1 MSQWPMKTSVQSQR
15 GIILVN
21 SLPHS
26 PMENPLDFLLIQP
39 MYLPLLSFFLNLVLL
54 LILFG
59 SWVYNKKVACE
70 NSDDFM
76 AKRSTKMSSTFSK
89 LVVMCCVSLSVFYS
103 VLSLLSCVRWH
114 SNVWTLFDLLLAALT
129 WGAISMYL
137 RGLYTDSHEQ
147 KLPYLLRVWWVLYVL
162 LSCYRLVVDFVLYKK
177 QELVSVHIVV
187 SDLVGVCAGLLLC
200 CSCLWKQGEGERNN
214 LLEEPLLIENEVC
227 DDEVTTPF
235 SKAGFLSLVSFSWMS
250 PLVTLGNEKIIDSK
264 DVPQVDSSDRAENL
278 FRVFRSKLEWDDGE
292 RRITT
297 FKLVK
302 ALFLSVW
309 RDILL
314 SFIFAFVS
322 TMSCYVAPYLMDSF
336 VQYLNGQRQYKHQ
349 GYVLVTVFFV
359 AKLVECQTR
368 RHWYFRGG
376 KAGLG
381 MKAVLVSMIYEK
393 GLTLPC
399 HSKQGQGQTS
409 GEIINLMAVDADRLD
424 AFTWFMHDPWI
435 LVLQVSLAL
444 WILYNSLGH
453 GSVAAFPAFILVML
467 ANYPFAKLEDKFQS
481 NLMKSKDNRMKK
493 TSEVL
498 LNMRILKLQGWE
510 MKFLSKILD
519 LRHVEAG
526 WLKKFVYNSAAMSSV
541 LLTAPSFISATAFGA
556 CVLLKIPLESGK
568 ILAALAIFQILQ
580 SPIYK
585 LPETISMFVQVKVSL
600 ARIASFLCLDDL
612 RNDVVERL
620 TYSEMA
626 LEVRN
631 GCFSWDDSSSIP
643 TLREVSFEVSQGM
656 NVAVCGTVGSGKSS
670 LLSSILGEVPK
681 ISGTVKVYGRKAYVA
696 QSPWIQSGKV
706 EDNILFGK
714 PMERDWY
721 ERVLEACCLN
731 KDLELLPF
739 HDQTVVGERG
749 INLSGGQKQ
758 RIQIARALYQN
769 ADIYLFDDPFS
780 AVDAHTGS
788 HLFKEVILGILKD
801 KTVIYVTH
809 QVEFL
814 PEADL
819 ILVMKEGKITQAGR
833 YNEIL
838 DSGTDFMEL
847 VGAHTD
853 ALATVDTYEQGC
865 DSSESTTNKE
875 KEAPRDEEK
884 LEKDS
889 GKPRGGQLVQ
899 QEEREKGK
907 VGFTVYKKYM
917 ALAYGGAVIPIIL
930 LVQILFQVLDIGSNY
945 WMTWV
950 TPVSKDVE
958 PWVSGFT
965 LILVYVVLAI
975 ASSLCIL
982 VRTLLVSMTGFKMA
996 TELFT
1001 QMHLRVFRASMSFFD
1016 VTPMGRI
1023 LNRASTDQ
1031 SVVDLS
1037 LPGQFAYVAVVA
1049 INILGIMGVM
1059 IHVAWQVLIIF
1070 IPVVAASSWYRQYY
1084 ISAAREL
1091 ARLAGISRSPLVHHF
1106 SETLSGV
1113 TTIRSFDQEPRFLSD
1128 IMKLSDCLSRLAFHS
1143 TGATE
1148 WLCFRL
1154 ELLATIAFALS
1165 LVIVVSAPDGTVNP
1179 SFAGLAITYALNLN
1193 NLQSNLVWT
1202 LCELENKMISVERM
1216 LQYIDIPSEPSLVIE
1231 STRPEKSWPSHGEI
1245 TISNLQVRYGPH
1257 LPMVLHGLTCTFPGG
1272 LKTGIV
1278 GRTGCGKSTLIQTLF
1293 RIVEPTAGEIR
1304 IDGIDILT
1312 IGLHDLRSRLSIIP
1326 QDPTMFE
1333 GTVRSN
1339 LDPLEEYSDDQ
1350 IWEALDKCQ
1359 LGVEVRKKELKLD
1372 SPVSENGQNWS
1383 VGQRQL
1389 VCLGRVL
1396 LKSSKVLVLD
1406 EATASVDTA
1415 TDNLIQETLRQHFA
1429 DCTVITIAHRI
1440 SSVIDSDMVLLL
1452 DQGLI
1457 KEHDSP
1463 ARLLEDKSSSF
1474 SKLVAEYT
1482 TSSESKFSSSC

>member
-1 MSQWPMKTSVQSQR
+1 
-15 GIILVN
+15 
-21 SLPHS
+21 
-26 PMENPLDFLLIQP
+26 MENPLDFLLIQP
-39 MYLPLLSFFLNLVLL
+39 IYLPLLSFFLNMVLL
-54 LILFG
+54 LILFV

-76 AKRSTKMSSTFSK
+76 AKRSTNMSSTFSK

-129 WGAISMYL
+129 WGTISMYL
-137 RGLYTDSHEQ
+137 RGLYIDSHEQ
-147 KLPYLLRVWWVLYVL
+147 KLPYLLRVWWVFYFLI
-162 LSCYRLVVDFVLYKK
+162 SCYRLVVDFALYKK
-177 QELVSVHIVV
+177 QELVSVHNVV

-200 CSCLWKQGEGERNN
+200 CSCLWKKGEEGETTT
-214 LLEEPLLIENEVC
+214 LLEEPFLSENEGC
-227 DDEVTTPF
+227 DDEVTTHF

-250 PLVTLGNEKIIDSK
+250 PLVTLGNEKIIDSN

-278 FRVFRSKLEWDDGE
+278 FRVFRSQLEWDD
-292 RRITT
+292 
-297 FKLVK
+297 
-302 ALFLSVW
+302 
-309 RDILL
+309 
-314 SFIFAFVS
+314 
-322 TMSCYVAPYLMDSF
+322 
-336 VQYLNGQRQYKHQ
+336 
-349 GYVLVTVFFV
+349 
-359 AKLVECQTR
+359 
-368 RHWYFRGG
+368 
-376 KAGLG
+376 
-381 MKAVLVSMIYEK
+381 
-393 GLTLPC
+393 
-399 HSKQGQGQTS
+399 
-409 GEIINLMAVDADRLD
+409 
-424 AFTWFMHDPWI
+424 
-435 LVLQVSLAL
+435 
-444 WILYNSLGH
+444 
-453 GSVAAFPAFILVML
+453 
-467 ANYPFAKLEDKFQS
+467 
-481 NLMKSKDNRMKK
+481 
-493 TSEVL
+493 
-498 LNMRILKLQGWE
+498 
-510 MKFLSKILD
+510 
-519 LRHVEAG
+519 EAG

-600 ARIASFLCLDDL
+600 GRIASFLCLDDL
-612 RNDVVERL
+612 EKDVVERL

-626 LEVRN
+626 LEVSN
-631 GCFSWDDSSSIP
+631 GCFSWDNSSSIP
-643 TLREVSFEVSQGM
+643 TLREVSFEVSHGM

-681 ISGTVKVYGRKAYVA
+681 ISGTVKVFGSKAYVA

-714 PMERDWY
+714 PMEREWY
-721 ERVLEACCLN
+721 QSVLEACCLN

-739 HDQTVVGERG
+739 HDQTVIGERG

-758 RIQIARALYQN
+758 RIQIARALYQD

-788 HLFKEVILGILKD
+788 HLFKEVILGVLKD

-819 ILVMKEGKITQAGR
+819 ILVMKDGKITQAGR

-865 DSSESTTNKE
+865 ASSESTTNKE
-875 KEAPRDEEK
+875 DKEAPK

-889 GKPRGGQLVQ
+889 GNKPRGQLVQ

-958 PWVSGFT
+958 PPVSGFT

-1031 SVVDLS
+1031 SVVDLR
-1037 LPGQFAYVAVVA
+1037 LPGQFAYAAVAA

-1059 IHVAWQVLIIF
+1059 IQVAWLVLIIF

-1128 IMKLSDCLSRLAFHS
+1128 IMKLSDCLSRLTFHS

-1154 ELLATIAFALS
+1154 ELLSTITFALS
-1165 LVIVVSAPDGTVNP
+1165 LVIVVSTPEGTVNP

-1231 STRPEKSWPSHGEI
+1231 STRPEKSWPSRGEI

-1359 LGVEVRKKELKLD
+1359 LGDEVRKKELKLD
-1372 SPVSENGQNWS
+1372 SSVSENGQNWS

-1396 LKSSKVLVLD
+1396 LKRSKVLVLD

-1415 TDNLIQETLRQHFA
+1415 TDNLIQETLRQHFR

-1463 ARLLEDKSSSF
+1463 GRLLEDKSSSF

-1482 TSSESKFSSSC
+1482 TSSESKFSRSC

>member
-1 MSQWPMKTSVQSQR
+1 
-15 GIILVN
+15 
-21 SLPHS
+21 
-26 PMENPLDFLLIQP
+26 MENPLDFLLIQP
-39 MYLPLLSFFLNLVLL
+39 IYLPLLSFFLNMVLL
-54 LILFG
+54 LILFV

-76 AKRSTKMSSTFSK
+76 AKRSTNMSSTFSK

-129 WGAISMYL
+129 WGTISMYL
-137 RGLYTDSHEQ
+137 RGLYIDSHEQ
-147 KLPYLLRVWWVLYVL
+147 KLPYLLRVWWVFYFLI
-162 LSCYRLVVDFVLYKK
+162 SCYRLVVDFALYKK
-177 QELVSVHIVV
+177 QELVSVHNVV

-200 CSCLWKQGEGERNN
+200 CSCLWKKGEEGETTT
-214 LLEEPLLIENEVC
+214 LLEEPFLSENEGC
-227 DDEVTTPF
+227 DDEVTTHF

-250 PLVTLGNEKIIDSK
+250 PLVTLGNEKIIDSN

-278 FRVFRSKLEWDDGE
+278 FRVFRSQLEWDD
-292 RRITT
+292 
-297 FKLVK
+297 
-302 ALFLSVW
+302 
-309 RDILL
+309 
-314 SFIFAFVS
+314 
-322 TMSCYVAPYLMDSF
+322 
-336 VQYLNGQRQYKHQ
+336 
-349 GYVLVTVFFV
+349 
-359 AKLVECQTR
+359 
-368 RHWYFRGG
+368 
-376 KAGLG
+376 
-381 MKAVLVSMIYEK
+381 
-393 GLTLPC
+393 
-399 HSKQGQGQTS
+399 
-409 GEIINLMAVDADRLD
+409 
-424 AFTWFMHDPWI
+424 
-435 LVLQVSLAL
+435 
-444 WILYNSLGH
+444 
-453 GSVAAFPAFILVML
+453 
-467 ANYPFAKLEDKFQS
+467 
-481 NLMKSKDNRMKK
+481 
-493 TSEVL
+493 
-498 LNMRILKLQGWE
+498 
-510 MKFLSKILD
+510 
-519 LRHVEAG
+519 EAG

-600 ARIASFLCLDDL
+600 GRIASFLCLDDL
-612 RNDVVERL
+612 EKDVVERL

-626 LEVRN
+626 LEVSN
-631 GCFSWDDSSSIP
+631 GCFSWDNSSSIP
-643 TLREVSFEVSQGM
+643 TLREVSFEVSHGM

-681 ISGTVKVYGRKAYVA
+681 ISGTVKVFGSKAYVA

-714 PMERDWY
+714 PMEREWY
-721 ERVLEACCLN
+721 QSVLEACCLN

-739 HDQTVVGERG
+739 HDQTVIGERG

-758 RIQIARALYQN
+758 RIQIARALYQD

-788 HLFKEVILGILKD
+788 HLFKEVILGVLKD

-819 ILVMKEGKITQAGR
+819 ILVMKDGKITQAGR

-865 DSSESTTNKE
+865 ASSESTTNKE
-875 KEAPRDEEK
+875 DKEAPK

-889 GKPRGGQLVQ
+889 GNKPRGQLVQ

-958 PWVSGFT
+958 PPVSGFT

-1031 SVVDLS
+1031 SVVDLR
-1037 LPGQFAYVAVVA
+1037 LPGQFAYAAVAA

-1059 IHVAWQVLIIF
+1059 IQVAWLVLIIF

-1128 IMKLSDCLSRLAFHS
+1128 IMKLSDCLSRLTFHS

-1154 ELLATIAFALS
+1154 ELLSTITFALS
-1165 LVIVVSAPDGTVNP
+1165 LVIVVSTPEGTVNP

-1231 STRPEKSWPSHGEI
+1231 STRPEKSWPSRGEI

-1359 LGVEVRKKELKLD
+1359 LGDEVRKKELKLD
-1372 SPVSENGQNWS
+1372 SSVSENGQNWS

-1396 LKSSKVLVLD
+1396 LKRSKVLVLD

-1415 TDNLIQETLRQHFA
+1415 TVNLIQETLRQHFR

-1440 SSVIDSDMVLLL
+1440 SSVIGSDMVLLL

-1463 ARLLEDKSSSF
+1463 GRLLEDKSSSF

-1482 TSSESKFSSSC
+1482 TSSESKFSRSC

>member
-1 MSQWPMKTSVQSQR
+1 
-15 GIILVN
+15 
-21 SLPHS
+21 
-26 PMENPLDFLLIQP
+26 
-39 MYLPLLSFFLNLVLL
+39 
-54 LILFG
+54 
-59 SWVYNKKVACE
+59 
-70 NSDDFM
+70 
-76 AKRSTKMSSTFSK
+76 
-89 LVVMCCVSLSVFYS
+89 
-103 VLSLLSCVRWH
+103 
-114 SNVWTLFDLLLAALT
+114 
-129 WGAISMYL
+129 
-137 RGLYTDSHEQ
+137 
-147 KLPYLLRVWWVLYVL
+147 
-162 LSCYRLVVDFVLYKK
+162 
-177 QELVSVHIVV
+177 
-187 SDLVGVCAGLLLC
+187 
-200 CSCLWKQGEGERNN
+200 
-214 LLEEPLLIENEVC
+214 
-227 DDEVTTPF
+227 
-235 SKAGFLSLVSFSWMS
+235 MS

-264 DVPQVDSSDRAENL
+264 DVPQVDNSDRAENL

-302 ALFLSVW
+302 ALFLTVW

-314 SFIFAFVS
+314 SFLFAFVY

-336 VQYLNGQRQYKHQ
+336 VQYLNGERQYKYQ
-349 GYVLVTVFFV
+349 GYVLVTIFFV

-368 RHWYFRGG
+368 RHWFFRGG

-399 HSKQGQGQTS
+399 HSKQGQTS
-409 GEIINLMAVDADRLD
+409 GEIINLMAVDADRLN
-424 AFTWFMHDPWI
+424 AFTC
-435 LVLQVSLAL
+435 LAL
-444 WILYNSLGH
+444 WILYKSLGL

-541 LLTAPSFISATAFGA
+541 LWTAPSFISATAFGA

-568 ILAALAIFQILQ
+568 ILAALATFRILQ

-600 ARIASFLCLDDL
+600 GRIASFLCLDDL
-612 RNDVVERL
+612 EKDVVERL
-620 TYSEMA
+620 TSRSLA

-631 GCFSWDDSSSIP
+631 GYFSWDESSSIP
-643 TLREVSFEVSQGM
+643 TLRDVSFEVSQGM

-681 ISGTVKVYGRKAYVA
+681 ISGTVKVCGRKAYVA

-706 EDNILFGK
+706 EDNILFGQ
-714 PMERDWY
+714 PMEREWY
-721 ERVLEACCLN
+721 ERVLEACSLN

-739 HDQTVVGERG
+739 HDQTVIGERG
-749 INLSGGQKQ
+749 INISGGQKQ

-788 HLFKEVILGILKD
+788 HLFNEVILGILKD

-819 ILVMKEGKITQAGR
+819 ILVMKDGKITQAGR

-853 ALATVDTYEQGC
+853 ALAT
-865 DSSESTTNKE
+865 
-875 KEAPRDEEK
+875 

-930 LVQILFQVLDIGSNY
+930 LR
-945 WMTWV
+945 
-950 TPVSKDVE
+950 
-958 PWVSGFT
+958 
-965 LILVYVVLAI
+965 VYVD
-975 ASSLCIL
+975 SSLC
-982 VRTLLVSMTGFKMA
+982 
-996 TELFT
+996 
-1001 QMHLRVFRASMSFFD
+1001 SMSFFD

-1031 SVVDLS
+1031 SVVDLR
-1037 LPGQFAYVAVVA
+1037 LPGQFAYVAIAA

-1059 IHVAWQVLIIF
+1059 IQVAWQVLIIF
-1070 IPVVAASSWYRQYY
+1070 IPVVAASAWYRQYY

-1113 TTIRSFDQEPRFLSD
+1113 TTIRSFDQEPRFLGD
-1128 IMKLSDCLSRLAFHS
+1128 IMKLSDCLSRLRFHS
-1143 TGATE
+1143 TGAME

-1154 ELLATIAFALS
+1154 ELLSTIAFALS
-1165 LVIVVSAPDGTVNP
+1165 LVIVVSAPEGTVNP

-1193 NLQSNLVWT
+1193 SLQSTLVWT
-1202 LCELENKMISVERM
+1202 LCDLENKMISVERM

-1231 STRPEKSWPSHGEI
+1231 STRPEKSWPSRGEI

-1293 RIVEPTAGEIR
+1293 RIVEPTAGDIR

-1396 LKSSKVLVLD
+1396 LKRSKVLVLD

-1482 TSSESKFSSSC
+1482 TSSESKFSRSC

>member
-1 MSQWPMKTSVQSQR
+1 
-15 GIILVN
+15 
-21 SLPHS
+21 
-26 PMENPLDFLLIQP
+26 MENPLDFLLIQP
-39 MYLPLLSFFLNLVLL
+39 IYLPLLSFFLNLVLL
-54 LILFG
+54 LILFV

-76 AKRSTKMSSTFSK
+76 AKRSTNMSSTFSK

-103 VLSLLSCVRWH
+103 VLLLLSCVRWH

-314 SFIFAFVS
+314 SFLFAFVS
-322 TMSCYVAPYLMDSF
+322 TMSCYVAPYLMD
-336 VQYLNGQRQYKHQ
+336 
-349 GYVLVTVFFV
+349 T
-359 AKLVECQTR
+359 
-368 RHWYFRGG
+368 
-376 KAGLG
+376 
-381 MKAVLVSMIYEK
+381 
-393 GLTLPC
+393 
-399 HSKQGQGQTS
+399 
-409 GEIINLMAVDADRLD
+409 
-424 AFTWFMHDPWI
+424 
-435 LVLQVSLAL
+435 
-444 WILYNSLGH
+444 
-453 GSVAAFPAFILVML
+453 
-467 ANYPFAKLEDKFQS
+467 
-481 NLMKSKDNRMKK
+481 
-493 TSEVL
+493 
-498 LNMRILKLQGWE
+498 
-510 MKFLSKILD
+510 
-519 LRHVEAG
+519 
-526 WLKKFVYNSAAMSSV
+526 
-541 LLTAPSFISATAFGA
+541 FGA

-568 ILAALAIFQILQ
+568 ILAALAIFQLLQ

-631 GCFSWDDSSSIP
+631 GSFSWDDSSSIP
-643 TLREVSFEVSQGM
+643 TLRDV
-656 NVAVCGTVGSGKSS
+656 N
-670 LLSSILGEVPK
+670 
-681 ISGTVKVYGRKAYVA
+681 
-696 QSPWIQSGKV
+696 
-706 EDNILFGK
+706 
-714 PMERDWY
+714 
-721 ERVLEACCLN
+721 
-731 KDLELLPF
+731 
-739 HDQTVVGERG
+739 
-749 INLSGGQKQ
+749 
-758 RIQIARALYQN
+758 
-769 ADIYLFDDPFS
+769 
-780 AVDAHTGS
+780 
-788 HLFKEVILGILKD
+788 
-801 KTVIYVTH
+801 
-809 QVEFL
+809 
-814 PEADL
+814 
-819 ILVMKEGKITQAGR
+819 
-833 YNEIL
+833 
-838 DSGTDFMEL
+838 FMEL

-853 ALATVDTYEQGC
+853 ALATVVTYEQGC

-965 LILVYVVLAI
+965 LILVYVLLAI

-1031 SVVDLS
+1031 SVVDLR
-1037 LPGQFAYVAVVA
+1037 LPGQFAYVAIAA

-1059 IHVAWQVLIIF
+1059 IQVAWQVLIIF

-1231 STRPEKSWPSHGEI
+1231 STRPEKSF
-1245 TISNLQVRYGPH
+1245 Y
-1257 LPMVLHGLTCTFPGG
+1257 
-1272 LKTGIV
+1272 
-1278 GRTGCGKSTLIQTLF
+1278 
-1293 RIVEPTAGEIR
+1293 
-1304 IDGIDILT
+1304 
-1312 IGLHDLRSRLSIIP
+1312 
-1326 QDPTMFE
+1326 
-1333 GTVRSN
+1333 
-1339 LDPLEEYSDDQ
+1339 
-1350 IWEALDKCQ
+1350 
-1359 LGVEVRKKELKLD
+1359 
-1372 SPVSENGQNWS
+1372 
-1383 VGQRQL
+1383 
-1389 VCLGRVL
+1389 
-1396 LKSSKVLVLD
+1396 
-1406 EATASVDTA
+1406 
-1415 TDNLIQETLRQHFA
+1415 
-1429 DCTVITIAHRI
+1429 
-1440 SSVIDSDMVLLL
+1440 
-1452 DQGLI
+1452 I
-1457 KEHDSP
+1457 K
-1463 ARLLEDKSSSF
+1463 
-1474 SKLVAEYT
+1474 
-1482 TSSESKFSSSC
+1482 

>member
-1 MSQWPMKTSVQSQR
+1 
-15 GIILVN
+15 
-21 SLPHS
+21 
-26 PMENPLDFLLIQP
+26 MENPLDFLLIQP
-39 MYLPLLSFFLNLVLL
+39 IYLHLLSFFLNLVLL
-54 LILFG
+54 LILFV
-59 SWVYNKKVACE
+59 SWVYKKSAACE
-70 NSDDFM
+70 NSDGFI
-76 AKRSTKMSSTFSK
+76 AKRSTKMYNK
-89 LVVMCCVSLSVFYS
+89 LVVVSCVSLSVFYS

-114 SNVWTLFDLLLAALT
+114 SNVWTLSDLLLAALT

-137 RGLYTDSHEQ
+137 RGLYIDSHEQ
-147 KLPYLLRVWWVLYVL
+147 KLPYLLRVWWVLYFL
-162 LSCYRLVVDFVLYKK
+162 LSCYRLVVDFALYKK
-177 QELVSVHIVV
+177 QELVSVHNVV
-187 SDLVGVCAGLLLC
+187 SELVGVCAGLFLC
-200 CSCLWKQGEGERNN
+200 CSCLWKKGEEGERTT
-214 LLEEPLLIENEVC
+214 LLEEPFLSENEGC

-235 SKAGFLSLVSFSWMS
+235 AKAGFLSLMSFSWMS

-278 FRVFRSKLEWDDGE
+278 FRVFRSKLEWDD
-292 RRITT
+292 
-297 FKLVK
+297 
-302 ALFLSVW
+302 
-309 RDILL
+309 
-314 SFIFAFVS
+314 
-322 TMSCYVAPYLMDSF
+322 
-336 VQYLNGQRQYKHQ
+336 
-349 GYVLVTVFFV
+349 
-359 AKLVECQTR
+359 
-368 RHWYFRGG
+368 
-376 KAGLG
+376 
-381 MKAVLVSMIYEK
+381 
-393 GLTLPC
+393 
-399 HSKQGQGQTS
+399 
-409 GEIINLMAVDADRLD
+409 
-424 AFTWFMHDPWI
+424 
-435 LVLQVSLAL
+435 
-444 WILYNSLGH
+444 
-453 GSVAAFPAFILVML
+453 
-467 ANYPFAKLEDKFQS
+467 
-481 NLMKSKDNRMKK
+481 
-493 TSEVL
+493 
-498 LNMRILKLQGWE
+498 
-510 MKFLSKILD
+510 
-519 LRHVEAG
+519 AG

-600 ARIASFLCLDDL
+600 GRIASFLCLDDL
-612 RNDVVERL
+612 EKDVVERL

-626 LEVRN
+626 LEVSN

-643 TLREVSFEVSQGM
+643 TLREVSFEVSHGM

-681 ISGTVKVYGRKAYVA
+681 ISGTVKVFGSKAYVA

-714 PMERDWY
+714 PMEREWY
-721 ERVLEACCLN
+721 QSVLEACCLN

-739 HDQTVVGERG
+739 HDQTVIGERG

-758 RIQIARALYQN
+758 RIQIARALYQD

-788 HLFKEVILGILKD
+788 HLFKEVILGILKG

-819 ILVMKEGKITQAGR
+819 ILVMKDGRITQAGR

-853 ALATVDTYEQGC
+853 ALATVDTHEQGC
-865 DSSESTTNKE
+865 ASSESTTNKE
-875 KEAPRDEEK
+875 DKEAPK

-889 GKPRGGQLVQ
+889 GNKPRGGQLVQ

-958 PWVSGFT
+958 PPVSGFT

-1031 SVVDLS
+1031 SVVDLR
-1037 LPGQFAYVAVVA
+1037 LPGQFAYAAVAA

-1059 IHVAWQVLIIF
+1059 IQVAWQVLIIF

-1113 TTIRSFDQEPRFLSD
+1113 TTIRSFDQEPRFLGD
-1128 IMKLSDCLSRLAFHS
+1128 IMKLSDCLSRLTFHS

-1154 ELLATIAFALS
+1154 ELLSTITFALS
-1165 LVIVVSAPDGTVNP
+1165 LVIVVSAPEGTVNP

-1231 STRPEKSWPSHGEI
+1231 STRPEKSWPSRGEI

-1257 LPMVLHGLTCTFPGG
+1257 LPMVLNGLTCTFPGG

-1359 LGVEVRKKELKLD
+1359 LGDEVRKKELKLD
-1372 SPVSENGQNWS
+1372 SSVSENGQNWS

-1396 LKSSKVLVLD
+1396 LKRSKVLVLD

-1415 TDNLIQETLRQHFA
+1415 TVNLIQETLRQHFR

-1440 SSVIDSDMVLLL
+1440 SSVIGSDMVLLL

-1463 ARLLEDKSSSF
+1463 GRLLEDKSSSF

-1482 TSSESKFSSSC
+1482 TSSESKFSRSC

>member
-1 MSQWPMKTSVQSQR
+1 MIGKSQGSFCVSVMVAYKNIRPVTKRERDHFGQLS
-15 GIILVN
+15 
-21 SLPHS
+21 SLSHS

-39 MYLPLLSFFLNLVLL
+39 IYLPLLSFFLNMVLL
-54 LILFG
+54 LILFV

-76 AKRSTKMSSTFSK
+76 AKRSTNMSSTFSK

-129 WGAISMYL
+129 WGTISMYL
-137 RGLYTDSHEQ
+137 RGLYIDSHEQ
-147 KLPYLLRVWWVLYVL
+147 KLPYLLRVWWVFYFLI
-162 LSCYRLVVDFVLYKK
+162 SCYRLVVDFALYKK
-177 QELVSVHIVV
+177 QELVSVHNVV

-200 CSCLWKQGEGERNN
+200 CSCLWKKGEEGETTT
-214 LLEEPLLIENEVC
+214 LLEEPFLSENEGC
-227 DDEVTTPF
+227 DDEVTTHF

-250 PLVTLGNEKIIDSK
+250 PLVTLGNEKIIDSN

-278 FRVFRSKLEWDDGE
+278 FRVFRSQLEWDDGV

-314 SFIFAFVS
+314 SFLFAFVS

-444 WILYNSLGH
+444 WILYNSLGL

-519 LRHVEAG
+519 LRQVEAG

-600 ARIASFLCLDDL
+600 GRIASFLCLDDL
-612 RNDVVERL
+612 EKDVVERL

-626 LEVRN
+626 LEVSN
-631 GCFSWDDSSSIP
+631 GCFSWDNSSSIP
-643 TLREVSFEVSQGM
+643 TLREVSFEVSHGM

-681 ISGTVKVYGRKAYVA
+681 ISGTVKVFGSKAYVA

-714 PMERDWY
+714 PMEREWY
-721 ERVLEACCLN
+721 QSVLEACCLN

-739 HDQTVVGERG
+739 HDQTVIGERG

-758 RIQIARALYQN
+758 RIQIARALYQD

-780 AVDAHTGS
+780 AVM
-788 HLFKEVILGILKD
+788 KD
-801 KTVIYVTH
+801 
-809 QVEFL
+809 
-814 PEADL
+814 
-819 ILVMKEGKITQAGR
+819 GKITQAGR

-865 DSSESTTNKE
+865 ASSESTTNKE
-875 KEAPRDEEK
+875 DKEAPK

-889 GKPRGGQLVQ
+889 GNKPRGQLVQ

-958 PWVSGFT
+958 PPVSGFT

-1031 SVVDLS
+1031 SVVDLR
-1037 LPGQFAYVAVVA
+1037 LPGQFAYAAVAA

-1059 IHVAWQVLIIF
+1059 IQVAWLVLIIF

-1128 IMKLSDCLSRLAFHS
+1128 IMKLSDCLSRLTFHS

-1154 ELLATIAFALS
+1154 ELLSTITFALS
-1165 LVIVVSAPDGTVNP
+1165 LVIVVSTPEGTVNP
-1179 SFAGLAITYALNLN
+1179 SKPLIHKLRIFFLWSLLIGFAGLAITYALNLN

-1231 STRPEKSWPSHGEI
+1231 STRPEKSWPSRGEI

-1359 LGVEVRKKELKLD
+1359 LGDEVRKKELKLD
-1372 SPVSENGQNWS
+1372 SSVSENGQNWS

-1396 LKSSKVLVLD
+1396 LKRSKVLVLD

-1415 TDNLIQETLRQHFA
+1415 TVNLIQETLRQHFR

-1440 SSVIDSDMVLLL
+1440 SSVIGSDMVLLL

-1463 ARLLEDKSSSF
+1463 GRLLEDKSSSF

-1482 TSSESKFSSSC
+1482 TSSESKFSRSC

>member
-1 MSQWPMKTSVQSQR
+1 
-15 GIILVN
+15 
-21 SLPHS
+21 
-26 PMENPLDFLLIQP
+26 MENPLDFLLIQP
-39 MYLPLLSFFLNLVLL
+39 IYLPLLSFFLNMVLL
-54 LILFG
+54 LILFV

-76 AKRSTKMSSTFSK
+76 AKRSTNMSSTFSK

-129 WGAISMYL
+129 WGTISMYL
-137 RGLYTDSHEQ
+137 RGLYIDSHEQ
-147 KLPYLLRVWWVLYVL
+147 KLPYLLRVWWVFYFLI
-162 LSCYRLVVDFVLYKK
+162 SCYRLVVDFALYKK
-177 QELVSVHIVV
+177 QELVSVHNVV

-200 CSCLWKQGEGERNN
+200 CSCLWKKGEEGETTT
-214 LLEEPLLIENEVC
+214 LLEEPFLSENEGC
-227 DDEVTTPF
+227 DDEVTTHF

-250 PLVTLGNEKIIDSK
+250 PLVTLGNEKIIDSN

-278 FRVFRSKLEWDDGE
+278 FRVFRSQLEWDDGV

-314 SFIFAFVS
+314 SFLFAFVS

-444 WILYNSLGH
+444 WILYNSLGL

-519 LRHVEAG
+519 LRQVEAG

-600 ARIASFLCLDDL
+600 GRIASFLCLDDL
-612 RNDVVERL
+612 EKDVVERL

-626 LEVRN
+626 LEVSN
-631 GCFSWDDSSSIP
+631 GCFSWDNSSSIP
-643 TLREVSFEVSQGM
+643 TLREVSFEVSHGM

-681 ISGTVKVYGRKAYVA
+681 ISGTVKVFGSKAYVA

-714 PMERDWY
+714 PMEREWY
-721 ERVLEACCLN
+721 QSVLEACCLN

-739 HDQTVVGERG
+739 HDQTVIGERG

-758 RIQIARALYQN
+758 RIQIARALYQD

-788 HLFKEVILGILKD
+788 HLFKEVILGVLKD

-819 ILVMKEGKITQAGR
+819 ILVMKDGKITQAGR

-865 DSSESTTNKE
+865 ASSESTTNKE
-875 KEAPRDEEK
+875 DKEAPK

-889 GKPRGGQLVQ
+889 GNKPRGQLVQ

-958 PWVSGFT
+958 PPVSGFT

-1031 SVVDLS
+1031 SVVDLR
-1037 LPGQFAYVAVVA
+1037 LPGQFAYAAVAA

-1059 IHVAWQVLIIF
+1059 IQVAWLVLIIF

-1128 IMKLSDCLSRLAFHS
+1128 IMKLSDCLSRLTFHS

-1154 ELLATIAFALS
+1154 ELLSTITFALS
-1165 LVIVVSAPDGTVNP
+1165 LVIVVSTPEGTVNP

-1231 STRPEKSWPSHGEI
+1231 STRPEKSWPSRGEI

-1359 LGVEVRKKELKLD
+1359 LGDEVRKKELKLD
-1372 SPVSENGQNWS
+1372 SSVSENGQNWS

-1396 LKSSKVLVLD
+1396 LKRSKVLVLD

-1415 TDNLIQETLRQHFA
+1415 TVNLIQETLRQHFR

-1440 SSVIDSDMVLLL
+1440 SSVIGSDMVLLL

-1463 ARLLEDKSSSF
+1463 GRLLEDKSSSF

-1482 TSSESKFSSSC
+1482 TSSESKFSRSC

>member
-1 MSQWPMKTSVQSQR
+1 
-15 GIILVN
+15 
-21 SLPHS
+21 
-26 PMENPLDFLLIQP
+26 
-39 MYLPLLSFFLNLVLL
+39 
-54 LILFG
+54 
-59 SWVYNKKVACE
+59 
-70 NSDDFM
+70 
-76 AKRSTKMSSTFSK
+76 
-89 LVVMCCVSLSVFYS
+89 
-103 VLSLLSCVRWH
+103 
-114 SNVWTLFDLLLAALT
+114 
-129 WGAISMYL
+129 
-137 RGLYTDSHEQ
+137 
-147 KLPYLLRVWWVLYVL
+147 
-162 LSCYRLVVDFVLYKK
+162 
-177 QELVSVHIVV
+177 
-187 SDLVGVCAGLLLC
+187 
-200 CSCLWKQGEGERNN
+200 
-214 LLEEPLLIENEVC
+214 
-227 DDEVTTPF
+227 
-235 SKAGFLSLVSFSWMS
+235 
-250 PLVTLGNEKIIDSK
+250 
-264 DVPQVDSSDRAENL
+264 
-278 FRVFRSKLEWDDGE
+278 
-292 RRITT
+292 
-297 FKLVK
+297 
-302 ALFLSVW
+302 
-309 RDILL
+309 
-314 SFIFAFVS
+314 
-322 TMSCYVAPYLMDSF
+322 
-336 VQYLNGQRQYKHQ
+336 
-349 GYVLVTVFFV
+349 
-359 AKLVECQTR
+359 
-368 RHWYFRGG
+368 
-376 KAGLG
+376 
-381 MKAVLVSMIYEK
+381 
-393 GLTLPC
+393 
-399 HSKQGQGQTS
+399 
-409 GEIINLMAVDADRLD
+409 
-424 AFTWFMHDPWI
+424 
-435 LVLQVSLAL
+435 
-444 WILYNSLGH
+444 
-453 GSVAAFPAFILVML
+453 
-467 ANYPFAKLEDKFQS
+467 
-481 NLMKSKDNRMKK
+481 MKSKDNRMKK

-541 LLTAPSFISATAFGA
+541 LLTAPSFVSATAFGA

-600 ARIASFLCLDDL
+600 GRIASFLCLDDL
-612 RNDVVERL
+612 EKDVVERL

-626 LEVRN
+626 LEVSN

-643 TLREVSFEVSQGM
+643 TLREVSFEVSHGM

-681 ISGTVKVYGRKAYVA
+681 ISGTVKVFGSKAYVA

-714 PMERDWY
+714 PMEREWY
-721 ERVLEACCLN
+721 QSVLEACCLN

-739 HDQTVVGERG
+739 HDQTVIGERG

-758 RIQIARALYQN
+758 RIQIARALYQD

-788 HLFKEVILGILKD
+788 HLFKEVILGILKG

-819 ILVMKEGKITQAGR
+819 ILVMKDGRITQAGR

-853 ALATVDTYEQGC
+853 ALATVDTHEQGC
-865 DSSESTTNKE
+865 ASSESTTNKE
-875 KEAPRDEEK
+875 DKEAPK

-889 GKPRGGQLVQ
+889 GNKPRGGQLVQ

-917 ALAYGGAVIPIIL
+917 ALPLAYGGAVIPIIL

-958 PWVSGFT
+958 PPVSGFT

-1023 LNRASTDQ
+1023 LNRVNQ
-1031 SVVDLS
+1031 SVVDLR
-1037 LPGQFAYVAVVA
+1037 LPGQFAYVAVAA

-1059 IHVAWQVLIIF
+1059 IQVAWQVLIIF

-1128 IMKLSDCLSRLAFHS
+1128 IMKLSDCLSRLTFHS

-1154 ELLATIAFALS
+1154 ELLSTITFALS
-1165 LVIVVSAPDGTVNP
+1165 LVIVVSAPEGTVNP

-1231 STRPEKSWPSHGEI
+1231 STRPEKSWPSRGEI
-1245 TISNLQVRYGPH
+1245 TISNLQVWYGPH
-1257 LPMVLHGLTCTFPGG
+1257 LPMVLNGLTCTFPGG

-1396 LKSSKVLVLD
+1396 LKRSKVLVLD

-1463 ARLLEDKSSSF
+1463 GRLLEDKSSSF

-1482 TSSESKFSSSC
+1482 TSSESKFSRSC